1 MKIPVLV
8 NYIVYR
14 SAYSDKEEILDLQF
28 SFPYHAVQ
36 FFNKLSRYIPKEYIN
51 MNLLYNYLNRY
62 SDFGKFL
69 KQVPR
74 SMFSRLPS
82 NFVVNN
88 SCIVIRVNK
97 KINLFSLLSS
107 LPKDY
112 FCDYAGYNLHYD
124 ENKEEEIKL
133 IKALGMS
140 YEGVIRF
147 EK

>member
-8 NYIVYR
+8 SYVVFR
-14 SAYSDKEEILDLQF
+14 SAYDEVKKEILNLQF
-28 SFPYHAVQ
+28 SFPYHAIQ
-36 FFNKLSRYIPKEYIN
+36 FFNKISRYIPKEYID
-51 MNLLYNYLNRY
+51 MDLLSSYLGY
-62 SDFGKFL
+62 GEFGRFL

-82 NFVVNN
+82 NFVVDN
-88 SCIVIRVNK
+88 SCIVIRVNEETR
-97 KINLFSLLSS
+97 LRSLLSN

-112 FCDYAGYNLHYD
+112 FCDYAGYNLDNY
-124 ENKEEEIKL
+124 NNNNEIKI

>member
-8 NYIVYR
+8 NYVVFR
-14 SAYSDKEEILDLQF
+14 SAYDEVKKEILDLQF
-28 SFPYHAVQ
+28 SFPYHAIQ

-51 MNLLYNYLNRY
+51 MDLLSSYLGY
-62 SDFGKFL
+62 GEFGKFL

-82 NFVVNN
+82 NFAVDN
-88 SCIVIRVNK
+88 SYIVIRVSNE
-97 KINLFSLLSS
+97 IGLLSLLRSS

-112 FCDYAGYNLHYD
+112 FCDYAGYNLINYD
-124 ENKEEEIKL
+124 NKEIKL

>member
-8 NYIVYR
+8 NYVVYR
-14 SAYSDKEEILDLQF
+14 SAYSGEKEEILDLQF
-28 SFPYHAVQ
+28 SFPYHTIQ

-51 MNLLYNYLNRY
+51 MNLLYNYLSY
-62 SDFGKFL
+62 GEFGRFL

-74 SMFSRLPS
+74 SMFSRFPS
-82 NFVVNN
+82 SFAVDN

-97 KINLFSLLSS
+97 ETKLLSLLSS

-112 FCDYAGYNLHYD
+112 FCDYVGYNLDNYD
-124 ENKEEEIKL
+124 NKEIKI

>member
-8 NYIVYR
+8 NYVIYR
-14 SAYSDKEEILDLQF
+14 SAYSGEKKEILDLQF
-28 SFPYHAVQ
+28 SFPYHAIQ
-36 FFNKLSRYIPKEYIN
+36 FFNKLSRYIPKEYIK

-82 NFVVNN
+82 KFVVNN
-88 SCIVIRVNK
+88 SCIVIQVNK

-112 FCDYAGYNLHYD
+112 FCDYAGYNLVDYD
-124 ENKEEEIKL
+124 NEEIKL

>member
-8 NYIVYR
+8 NYIVFR
-14 SAYSDKEEILDLQF
+14 SAYSSDNEEILDLQF

-82 NFVVNN
+82 KFVVNN
-88 SCIVIRVNK
+88 SCIIIQVNK
-97 KINLFSLLSS
+97 KTRLRSLLSS

-112 FCDYAGYNLHYD
+112 FCDYAGYNLVVD
-124 ENKEEEIKL
+124 DNKEIKL

-147 EK
+147 EE

>member
-8 NYIVYR
+8 NYVVFR
-14 SAYSDKEEILDLQF
+14 SAYSGEKEEILDLQF
-28 SFPYHAVQ
+28 SFPYHAIQ

-51 MNLLYNYLNRY
+51 MDLLSSYLGY
-62 SDFGKFL
+62 DGFGRFL

-82 NFVVNN
+82 NFVVDN

-124 ENKEEEIKL
+124 ENKEEIKL

>member
-8 NYIVYR
+8 NYVVFR
-14 SAYSDKEEILDLQF
+14 SAYDEVKKEILDLQF
-28 SFPYHAVQ
+28 SFPYHAIQ
-36 FFNKLSRYIPKEYIN
+36 FFKKLSRYIPKENIN
-51 MNLLYNYLNRY
+51 MNLLSNYLGY
-62 SDFGKFL
+62 GEFGRFL

-82 NFVVNN
+82 NFIADN

-97 KINLFSLLSS
+97 GIKLLSLLSS

-112 FCDYAGYNLHYD
+112 FCDYAGYNLNY
-124 ENKEEEIKL
+124 NKNEELKI

-140 YEGVIRF
+140 YEGIIRF

>member
-8 NYIVYR
+8 NYVVYR
-14 SAYSDKEEILDLQF
+14 SAYSGEKEEILDLQF
-28 SFPYHAVQ
+28 SFPYHAIQ

-51 MNLLYNYLNRY
+51 MNLLYNYLSY
-62 SDFGKFL
+62 GELGKFL
-69 KQVPR
+69 KRVPR

-82 NFVVNN
+82 SFAVDN

-97 KINLFSLLSS
+97 ETKLLSLLSS

-112 FCDYAGYNLHYD
+112 FCDYVGYNLDNYD
-124 ENKEEEIKL
+124 NKEIKI